1 MLHGPLVIFS
11 QCLQQRSAFPIEG
24 PGAVVTRLR
33 NILWSHVERL
43 EEFYFAARDK
53 SLWAVSLNV
62 SDQYEITAH
71 MGNAAGREMSDDGML
86 FICRACESPVLK
98 CKHIFH

>member
-1 MLHGPLVIFS
+1 MLHSPLVIFW
-11 QCLQQRSAFPIEG
+11 QCLQQRSAFPTEG
-24 PGAVVTRLR
+24 PEAVVTRLR

-53 SLWAVSLNV
+53 SLWVVPLNL

-71 MGNAAGREMSDDGML
+71 MGNAAGQEMSDDDML
-86 FICRACESPVLK
+86 FICSACESPVLK
-98 CKHIFH
+98 CKRIFH